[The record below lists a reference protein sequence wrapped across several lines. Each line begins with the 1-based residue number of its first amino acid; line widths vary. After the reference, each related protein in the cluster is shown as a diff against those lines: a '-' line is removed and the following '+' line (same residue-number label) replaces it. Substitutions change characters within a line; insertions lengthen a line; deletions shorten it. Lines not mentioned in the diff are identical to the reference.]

1 MLPAVTVATKTDGQH
16 HQQPIRNSFK
26 SFSISASSKI
36 KFTSTYD
43 SNAMPNTTFGFVA
56 TRIAANL
63 DQTCRNKNNSDN
75 RYRVLEK
82 CFTSALVRLTLF
94 TFSN

>member
-1 MLPAVTVATKTDGQH
+1 
-16 HQQPIRNSFK
+16 
-26 SFSISASSKI
+26 
-36 KFTSTYD
+36 
-43 SNAMPNTTFGFVA
+43 MPNTIFGFVA

-94 TFSN
+94 TFSNKKKALFVFSFVIINS